1 MGSDLQFRNDDMRFF
16 DDLTDEEQGLLLL
29 AFYRGKT
36 IQERRVSAGVWEN
49 VTDKPN
55 WGCGIFRIAE
65 PRVVVQWANDSGPSG
80 VGWWYDSRET
90 ADDASANR
98 SRAAV
103 IRRTMIDGKVVSYHF
118 EEA

>member
-1 MGSDLQFRNDDMRFF
+1 MGSDLQFRNDDKLRW
-16 DDLTDEEQGLLLL
+16 DDLPDEAQGLLLL

-36 IQERRVSAGVWEN
+36 IQEWQGSWED

-55 WGCGIFRIAE
+55 WGCGVFRIKYE

-80 VGWWYDSRET
+80 VGWWYDSRRT

-103 IRRTMIDGKVVSYHF
+103 IRRTTIDGKVVSYDF